1 RLLSL
6 AGIAFDSAE
15 NGKEALDKMNAGN
28 YVSVLMDCQMPIM
41 DGYAATRQ
49 RRQHEKAN
57 RLPRLPIIA
66 MTANAMLGDREK
78 CLDAGMDDYLSKP
91 LNRALLETTLRGWMA
106 TRSAAAAK
114 PAAAAPRAAPVAAP
128 VVAAQAARPA
138 PGARTPPTAI
148 RARAAVA
155 PPVSAAPP
163 IDREIL
169 DELRDIMGAEFGS
182 LVRAF
187 LDDAPAVIR
196 RIQTHAA
203 EGNSPALAGL
213 AHTLKSTSANLG
225 ARVLSG
231 LARSME
237 QDARQGM
244 VMDASRRADA
254 MAAEFE
260 RAAVVLRS
268 QIG

>member
-1 RLLSL
+1 
-6 AGIAFDSAE
+6 
-15 NGKEALDKMNAGN
+15 
-28 YVSVLMDCQMPIM
+28 
-41 DGYAATRQ
+41 
-49 RRQHEKAN
+49 
-57 RLPRLPIIA
+57 

-114 PAAAAPRAAPVAAP
+114 PAAAAPRAAPV
-128 VVAAQAARPA
+128 VAARAARPA